1 MKLKYGGHNTNTSSS
16 IHTTHSGLNAV
27 SLLCYYYSS
36 NSWKAAVSRSRIT
49 FTTNTRAAGGG
60 APSDSKSGCRRW
72 NRSPS
77 LLILC
82 YSYRPKFSSSSTNAS
97 TNRTRYN
104 SPSKFNWSI
113 PDAYKDS
120 GDGPH
125 HTDRLTDSDEE
136 LDDADCGGGDV
147 DTEIQKTGYN
157 RRRIQSRVSVDASL
171 QSVWNVLTD
180 YEKLADFIPG
190 LAVSQLLQK
199 TDNFARLFQIGQQN
213 LAFGLKFKA
222 KGVIDCYEKEI
233 QNLPFG
239 KRRDIEFEMIEG
251 DFQLFQGKWCV
262 EQISTGDYDIADSI
276 KGQEFHTNLSYIV
289 DVEPKVWLPVHL
301 VQGRLCREIK
311 MNLLCIKEAA
321 ERAIQNKVSGYE

>member
-16 IHTTHSGLNAV
+16 IHTTHS
-27 SLLCYYYSS
+27 
-36 NSWKAAVSRSRIT
+36 WKAAVSRSTIT

-60 APSDSKSGCRRW
+60 APSDSKAGC
-72 NRSPS
+72 RSPS

-82 YSYRPKFSSSSTNAS
+82 YSDRPKFSSSSTNAS

-136 LDDADCGGGDV
+136 LDDV
-147 DTEIQKTGYN
+147 DIEIQKTGYN

-199 TDNFARLFQIGQQN
+199 TDNFVRLFQIGQQN

-262 EQISTGDYDIADSI
+262 EQAQIIAHKNPRGTILRGTTSWQRNPENVS
-276 KGQEFHTNLSYIV
+276 KRLSARRRARREV
-289 DVEPKVWLPVHL
+289 GVPVSL
-301 VQGRLCREIK
+301 NTVVMVVQLDMWQFC
-311 MNLLCIKEAA
+311 
-321 ERAIQNKVSGYE
+321 

>member
-16 IHTTHSGLNAV
+16 IHTTHS
-27 SLLCYYYSS
+27 
-36 NSWKAAVSRSRIT
+36 WKAAVSRSTIT

-60 APSDSKSGCRRW
+60 APSDSKAGC
-72 NRSPS
+72 RSPS

-82 YSYRPKFSSSSTNAS
+82 YSDRPKFSSSSTNAS

-136 LDDADCGGGDV
+136 LDDV
-147 DTEIQKTGYN
+147 DIEIQKTGYN

-199 TDNFARLFQIGQQN
+199 TDNFVRLFQIGQQN